1 MCVAGNTLGETT
13 SLAFLEI
20 AGMCGGGRVSQE
32 LLRDAN
38 MKSTLVSISD
48 ANSIIVGAASLE
60 QSLLVIAS
68 AVLIEK
74 ALNIFLYQHLTSAG

>member
-1 MCVAGNTLGETT
+1 MDNNAYINERKRVD
-13 SLAFLEI
+13 LACS
-20 AGMCGGGRVSQE
+20 GMQIWRV
-32 LLRDAN
+32 L
-38 MKSTLVSISD
+38 LVSISD